1 MSDNQRRNGAGK
13 GKGSMKSWV
22 FIVLTVV
29 IVAGIGA
36 TAFGMLK
43 DKNPMTRYLTA
54 EQNTI
59 EKQMTFMDSQSDQ
72 MEQLEEKMMGNAF
85 RSNSTITADFNLE
98 DGAQSFGAMLPMI
111 KGMVS
116 SSKIE
121 TEQRLDP
128 GTKETFLA
136 FDLLL
141 QGQSLGNAELY
152 QNESNAAL
160 KVPFLYESYFTLPN
174 DQFGEFLRK
183 NGEEAAG
190 MEELPNLADYQSATL
205 TRDELDEIAEDYV
218 TTLIKELDKEQFEM
232 ENGVAYEGSKFDKVT
247 LTLSEDETKEILKVM
262 LEKLKNDDRIWEM
275 VEAQM
280 NMNMAAGNIK
290 DGKASVEEL
299 EKEVD
304 NLELP
309 DGFKLEAYLDGDIVA
324 YRDINFKVSHKEADE
339 TAAFAIHTGYSEEDE
354 DTYTSTVEMNVVPST
369 DEGAMAFTFEEK
381 GKKSGED
388 LHFDHNISL
397 KMEDAGGPSSIGA
410 NLSSVIKDN
419 TTEMT
424 FDVKMEGAM
433 FAGGPVPEIG
443 GYFNT
448 ETEVDGSAANQ
459 KMDLGVEFA
468 MEDPM
473 TGPISGMV
481 EFHIDTDT
489 EFTNDLQFPSL
500 DDSETVN
507 VMETSDQ
514 EMEEIMMEVQMNL
527 QSYYQNMFGNL
538 GGLGAF

>member
-1 MSDNQRRNGAGK
+1 MKDNQRKNGEGK
-13 GKGSMKSWV
+13 GKGAMKSWV
-22 FIVLTVV
+22 FIVLTVI

-43 DKNPMTRYLTA
+43 DKDPMTRYLTA
-54 EQNTI
+54 EQNTL
-59 EKQMTFMDSQSDQ
+59 EKQMTFLESQSEQ
-72 MEQLEEKMMGNAF
+72 MEQLEEKMMEKAF

-98 DGAQSFGAMLPMI
+98 DGAQSLGAMLPMI

-121 TEQRLDP
+121 TEQRMDP

-141 QGQSLGNAELY
+141 QGQSLGNAEFY
-152 QNESNAAL
+152 QNETDAAL

-183 NGEEAAG
+183 YGEEAAG
-190 MEELPNLADYQSATL
+190 MEVLPNLADYQSATL
-205 TRDELDEIAEDYV
+205 TRDEMDEIAKDYV
-218 TTLIKELDKEQFEM
+218 TALIKELDKEQFKM
-232 ENGVAYEGSKFDKVT
+232 ENGIAYEDGKFDKIT

-262 LEKLKNDDRIWEM
+262 LDKLKNDDRIWDI

-280 NMNMAAGNIK
+280 NMNMAAGNVE

-299 EKEVD
+299 KKEVE
-304 NLELP
+304 NLKLP
-309 DGFKLEAYLDGDIVA
+309 DGFKLEAYIDGDVVV
-324 YRDINFKVSHKEADE
+324 YRDVNFTVGHAEAAE
-339 TAAFAIHTGYSEEDE
+339 TAAVAIHTSYSEEND
-354 DTYTSTVEMNVVPST
+354 DTYTSTMEMNFVPAT
-369 DEGAMAFTFEEK
+369 EEDTVTFTLKEK
-381 GKKSGED
+381 GNKSGEE
-388 LHFDHNISL
+388 LQFDHTISL
-397 KMEDAGGPSSIGA
+397 TMKEAGGPSTIGA
-410 NLSSVIKDN
+410 DLSSVIKDN

-424 FDVKMEGAM
+424 FDVRMEGAM
-433 FAGGPVPEIG
+433 FAGGPVPELG

-459 KMDLGVEFA
+459 KMDLGIDFA
-468 MEDPM
+468 MQDPM
-473 TGPISGMV
+473 MGPVSGRV

-489 EFTNDLQFPSL
+489 AFTDDLQFPSL

-507 VMETSDQ
+507 VMETSPQ
-514 EMEEIMMEVQMNL
+514 EMEEIMREVQMNL
-527 QSYYQNMFGNL
+527 QSYYQNMFGSF